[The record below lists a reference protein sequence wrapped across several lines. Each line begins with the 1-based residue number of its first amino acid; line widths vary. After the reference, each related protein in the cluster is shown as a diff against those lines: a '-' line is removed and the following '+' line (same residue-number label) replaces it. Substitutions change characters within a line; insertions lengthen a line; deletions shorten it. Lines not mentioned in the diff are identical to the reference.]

1 MVRIFRSADAERST
15 KAGYIAS
22 YIADLTF
29 MQSLDS
35 CGVILVEIEGKEKSS
50 PHSHEQLQEVFVAL
64 SEISVY
70 VDGICQDL
78 KQGDVVM
85 VEPGENHS
93 FASKTSESGRLLALK
108 FPNIKDDKVVP
119 LRGSDD

>member
-1 MVRIFRSADAERST
+1 MVHIFRSADAERVT
-15 KAGYIAS
+15 RAGYEAR

-29 MQSLDS
+29 MQSLDN
-35 CGVILVEIEGKEKSS
+35 CGVILVEIEGTGRSS

-64 SEISVY
+64 TEISIY
-70 VDGICQDL
+70 VDGICHNL

-93 FASKTSESGRLLALK
+93 FASKTGGSGLLLALK

-119 LRGSDD
+119 SRGSED